1 MPSYKSISRTEI
13 KALALSQQP
22 DKPLA
27 LALEVSGP
35 DPLKDSILSVA
46 WSDGSP
52 EPYWFQ
58 LTGDADLKALS
69 RFLSSRPVILYD
81 AARCSAFLRQSGINP
96 KVIGDPKLML
106 FALNPIEA
114 LDLDSV
120 CTKRLSL
127 DLNLP
132 ANPDPIESG
141 AIETSPTNLLTE
153 SGATFKGVANA
164 IFYLYNRIQKCLDW
178 ASNTYRSELEVF
190 SLCTDMFLGG
200 IRVSLPI
207 LQDKISVLEASIAS
221 QEAFLHEKAK
231 EFLPNGVQ
239 GKAKSV
245 NWGSPKDV
253 GEILSSVGVPLSNH
267 TAGGKLSVRKDVLA
281 QLYDTH
287 PLIPLI
293 LTLRHTVKLA
303 GIARTLR
310 KFYNEKTGAIH
321 AEWLSTGVP
330 TARFRSRNPNLQQIP
345 EALRSAFIPR
355 PGHYFIGL
363 DYDQLEY
370 RILAACAGETT
381 LVEAFLRGED
391 IHTKT
396 ASMLLGVLLGDIVPE
411 QRAMGKQLGY
421 SQLYGS
427 GASGL
432 AHKLNISKK
441 KAQALLT
448 QYFAAVPKL
457 VAFLETLRQRAL
469 SQGYVASYYGRR
481 RPLPEI
487 YSVNPKIQ
495 AFGLRSAV
503 NGYCQS
509 TAADVAKQAMVRVDK
524 VLKRFNAFMLVQLH
538 DGLLLEVPDTVPLKE
553 ILPELK
559 DAMETE
565 ILGLPLTVS
574 ASWGHNWHDLKKL

>member
-1 MPSYKSISRTEI
+1 MNLPSKPISRS
-13 KALALSQQP
+13 KLNALAFGQP
-22 DKPLA
+22 PNKPLA
-27 LALEVSGP
+27 LALETSGP
-35 DPLKDSILSVA
+35 DPLNDSILSVA

-52 EPYWFQ
+52 EPSWFQ
-58 LTGDADLKALS
+58 VQDEADREALS
-69 RFLSSRPVILYD
+69 RFLSQWTLILYD
-81 AARCSAFLRQSGINP
+81 AARCSAFLRQAGITPN
-96 KVIGDPKLML
+96 VLGDPKLGV
-106 FALNPIEA
+106 FALNPIEP
-114 LDLDSV
+114 LDLKAV
-120 CTKRLSL
+120 CARHLT
-127 DLNLP
+127 LNIELP
-132 ANPDPIESG
+132 SPDPVESG
-141 AIETSPTNLLTE
+141 ILEGVASTLLAE
-153 SGATFKGVANA
+153 PGSMLKGVANA
-164 IFYLYNRIQKCLDW
+164 IFYLHTRILNCLDW
-178 ASNTYRSELEVF
+178 ALNTYRSELEVF

-200 IRVSLPI
+200 IRVSLPA

-221 QEAFLHEKAK
+221 QEAYLNAKAK
-231 EFLPNGVQ
+231 ELLPNGVQ

-245 NWGSPKDV
+245 NWGSPSDV

-281 QLYDTH
+281 QISDTH

-293 LTLRHTVKLA
+293 LDYRHTVKLA

-321 AEWLSTGVP
+321 SEWLQTGVP
-330 TARFRSRNPNLQQIP
+330 TGRFRSRNPNLQQIP
-345 EALRSAFIPR
+345 EVLRSVFVPR
-355 PGHYFIGL
+355 SDHYLIGL

-370 RILAACAGETT
+370 RILAASAGETA

-432 AHKLNISKK
+432 AHKLNIPKK
-441 KAQALLT
+441 NAQALLN

-487 YSVNPKIQ
+487 YSANPKIQ
-495 AFGLRSAV
+495 AFGMRSAV
-503 NGYCQS
+503 NGYSQS

-538 DGLLLEVPDTVPLKE
+538 DGLLLEVPEAVPLKE

-574 ASWGHNWHDLKKL
+574 ASWGHNWHDLEKL